1 MDWNRLFQESN
12 NQALIRYAKSEGL
25 DRIYSDDEICD
36 FINGRT
42 NGTGKIIGTGI
53 ANRIRAGIA
62 EKLYNLADAIYP
74 EFS

>member
-1 MDWNRLFQESN
+1 MDWNRIIQEKN
-12 NQALIRYAKSEGL
+12 KYDFIRYAKSEGL
-25 DRIYSDDEICD
+25 DRIYSDAEICD

-42 NGTGKIIGTGI
+42 NGTGKRIGTGI
-53 ANRIRAGIA
+53 ANRIRAGMA